1 MVGCSGPQDGRER
14 FVRSSSVTATAIT
27 IHATRLTKQ
36 RAPRTT
42 GIPARQPGPENSVTC
57 GARAGT
63 SPRAEPRAGR
73 TAPLQEQAIRKERQR
88 SPTNFSIATL
98 LPGFLFSLH
107 QTNMSSSS
115 LPKVLVVGKPPL
127 LPLAPRAAA
136 AVHSRTRSQSIL
148 LTPLDRLPLLQA
160 RLSGPRRRWQT
171 RSTRSP
177 RSSCVPLLLR
187 LFFGRSII
195 ARSSLLFAP
204 CRRG

>member
-1 MVGCSGPQDGRER
+1 VHPVRPAFRLGSPGRKTPSLAAREPER
-14 FVRSSSVTATAIT
+14 R
-27 IHATRLTKQ
+27 
-36 RAPRTT
+36 RAQNR
-42 GIPARQPGPENSVTC
+42 V
-57 GARAGT
+57 
-63 SPRAEPRAGR
+63 RAGR
-73 TAPLQEQAIRKERQR
+73 RLYKSRPSERR
-88 SPTNFSIATL
+88 GNVHPPTNFSIATL
-98 LPGFLFSLH
+98 LPGFLFPSIK
-107 QTNMSSSS
+107 QTCLPARSPRSSSS
-115 LPKVLVVGKPPL
+115 VSPL
-127 LPLAPRAAA
+127 SCRSPPRAAA